1 MAVTVGN
8 NALLSTPSAGGECVH
23 TEGGGG
29 ALIEDSVKK
38 QNKKNLLSAS
48 VFICLA
54 TTGALWGTVR
64 PFDG

>member
-8 NALLSTPSAGGECVH
+8 NALLLTPSAGGECVH
-23 TEGGGG
+23 TEGGRS
-29 ALIEDSVKK
+29 ALIQDVKK
-38 QNKKNLLSAS
+38 KKKEKKKSSAS

-64 PFDG
+64 PLDG